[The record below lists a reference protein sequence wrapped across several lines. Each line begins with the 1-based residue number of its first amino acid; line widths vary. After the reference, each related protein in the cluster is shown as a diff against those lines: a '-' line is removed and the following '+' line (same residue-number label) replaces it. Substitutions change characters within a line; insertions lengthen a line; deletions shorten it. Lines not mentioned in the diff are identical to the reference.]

1 METIQQERGTQILRM
16 PEVMKKIG
24 VSRSTVY
31 RLMADEN
38 FPRQVKIGKRA
49 KGWRLDAVERWID
62 TRDLNDRH
70 AA

>member
-1 METIQQERGTQILRM
+1 METENETRILRM
-16 PEVMKKIG
+16 PDVMQKLGI
-24 VSRSTVY
+24 SRSTVY
-31 RLMADEN
+31 RLMSDES

-62 TRDLNDRH
+62 TRDLNDRD